1 MAGDLTIKDRHRYIK
16 IIREIN
22 EKTILKLDLTQSKFL
37 DSDAY
42 QIFSGD
48 IIIVDPNTTR
58 LKCWNY
64 R

>member
-1 MAGDLTIKDRHRYIK
+1 MAGDLTINGKRSDIK

-22 EKTILKLDLTQSKFL
+22 EKIILKLDLLKNF

-48 IIIVDPNTTR
+48 IIIVDPTR
-58 LKCWNY
+58 LGLKMLEL
-64 R
+64 